1 MGTIVA
7 GIDGSE
13 ASKIVLRWAIDEAAL
28 RGASVTAVHAYLPLD
43 ATWASLPEVA
53 LASIPPE
60 TLEHDAQE
68 RATAVLDDVLA
79 GIDTDVAVTSKV
91 VAGRPADALIE
102 AARDADLL
110 VVGSRGHGGF
120 RGLLLGSVS
129 HQVVTHAI
137 VPTVVVPTRRH
148 DE

>member
-1 MGTIVA
+1 MRTIVA

-13 ASKIVLRWAIDEAAL
+13 ASKIVLRWAIEEAAL
-28 RGASVTAVHAYLPLD
+28 RGDAVTAVHAYLPLD
-43 ATWASLPEVA
+43 ATWAALPEVA

-68 RATAVLDDVLA
+68 RATAILDEALA
-79 GIDTDVAVTSKV
+79 ELDTQVTVTSKV
-91 VAGRPADALIE
+91 VAGRPADVLIE
-102 AARDADLL
+102 AARDADML

-129 HQVVTHAI
+129 HQVVTHAV

>member
-1 MGTIVA
+1 MRTIVV

-13 ASKIVLRWAIDEAAL
+13 ASKIVLSWAVKEAAL
-28 RGASVTAVHAYLPLD
+28 RGDTVTAVHAYLPLD
-43 ATWASLPEVA
+43 ATWAALPEVA

-60 TLEHDAQE
+60 TLEHDAHE
-68 RATAVLDDVLA
+68 RAQAVLEEVLA
-79 GIDTDVAVTSKV
+79 ALDTQVEVSSKV
-91 VAGRPADALIE
+91 VAGRPADVLIE
-102 AARDADLL
+102 TSQDADML

-129 HQVVTHAI
+129 HQVVTHAV
-137 VPTVVVPTRRH
+137 VPTVVVPTRRP

>member
-1 MGTIVA
+1 MRNIVV
-7 GIDGSE
+7 GIDGSD

-28 RGASVTAVHAYLPLD
+28 RGDTVTAIHAYLPFD
-43 ATWASLPEVA
+43 ATWAALPEVA
-53 LASIPPE
+53 LAAIPPE
-60 TLEHDAQE
+60 AFEHDAQE
-68 RATAVLDDVLA
+68 RATAILDEILA
-79 GIDTDVAVTSKV
+79 GIDTDVTVTSKA
-91 VAGRPADALIE
+91 VAGRPADVLIE

-129 HQVVTHAI
+129 HQVVTHAV